1 MIKKFFFALAF
12 ISALSVASP
21 AFATGSLDPETADPG
36 TGVLASCSGPED
48 GYYVYTVDG
57 DYQQDNSCGNAF
69 NNGGTAGTGHVI
81 FMEDYGSQ
89 GAFCGSG
96 QTYDICLA
104 LGTGIVNVAP
114 YYVNG
119 TPPPPPGPTPSFAG
133 LIAAANTEFGS
144 TTGFSMASAVGW
156 VDDSLIK
163 LFIGSG
169 MAVLYNL
176 RWWIVALLIIGG
188 VIYFAMRRLQFLKV

>member
-1 MIKKFFFALAF
+1 MIKNFLYALVLL
-12 ISALSVASP
+12 SALSVASP

-69 NNGGTAGTGHVI
+69 NNGGTAGTGHVVFI
-81 FMEDYGSQ
+81 EDYGSQ
-89 GAFCGSG
+89 GAVCGG
-96 QTYDICLA
+96 GHTYSECVA
-104 LGTGIVNVAP
+104 GAVGIVNVAP

-119 TPPPPPGPTPSFAG
+119 TPPPPPGPIPSFDG
-133 LIAAANTEFGS
+133 LIAAANTEFAS
-144 TTGFSMASAVGW
+144 TTGFTMAASVGW
-156 VDDSLIK
+156 VDDKLIK

-169 MAVLYNL
+169 MSVLFNL